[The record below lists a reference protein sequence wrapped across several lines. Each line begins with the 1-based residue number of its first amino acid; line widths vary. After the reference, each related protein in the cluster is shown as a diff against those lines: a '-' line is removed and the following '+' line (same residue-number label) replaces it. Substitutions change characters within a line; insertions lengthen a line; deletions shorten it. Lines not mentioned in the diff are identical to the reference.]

1 MLLKDNLVSVKPND
15 AWSKG
20 TNIITALKSNPAM
33 IRGWVMSEVG
43 RLCKELSAKTTIQSD
58 EELIFCVNS
67 IFEEH
72 PTLKLEEVR
81 TCFDMVRKG
90 KFGKLYE
97 RLKTPEILDFLRRY
111 EGEIRVE
118 ILERNMNDSRY
129 QSERSSTE
137 ELATSPIGEI
147 VKTLPE
153 SEPPKKVEGHGLG
166 SRLRKRLDQLAPE
179 EKATK

>member
-1 MLLKDNLVSVKPND
+1 MSVKPHD

-20 TNIITALKSNPAM
+20 TNIISALKDNPAM

-43 RLCKELSAKTTIQSD
+43 RLCKELSAKATISSD

-81 TCFDMVRKG
+81 ACFDMVRKG

-97 RLKTPEILDFLRRY
+97 RLKTPEILEFLRRY
-111 EGEIRVE
+111 EGEIRVD
-118 ILERNMNDSRY
+118 ILERQMDTTRY
-129 QSERSSTE
+129 ESEKTTTE
-137 ELATSPIGEI
+137 NIEASPIRKILEA
-147 VKTLPE
+147 LPDN
-153 SEPPKKVEGHGLG
+153 EPPKKVEGHGLG
-166 SRLRKRLDQLAPE
+166 SRLRKRLDEFSPTD
-179 EKATK
+179 KATK